1 MLEIE
6 ALTKYYGG
14 VPALSGVSFGCQ
26 KERITTLIGPNGAG
40 KSTLIHCVTGV
51 LAADSG
57 HVRLDG
63 RDISAE
69 PAHCIPFLGISRTFQ
84 NLSLFPRLSVLE
96 NVLSGLTVEA
106 ERGLFRSILRPPSTR
121 NLERRLRLKAYDML
135 DRFALAAK
143 AEWPVA
149 VLSYGDRKRV
159 EIARALVS
167 NPRVLLLDEPV
178 AGLNSEE
185 TLEIGEEICRLRNL
199 GLTIL
204 LVEHDMD
211 MVMAVSDH
219 IVVLDGGVCI
229 ARGTPEEISHNPK
242 VIEAYLG
249 RMSAT
254 A

>member
-1 MLEIE
+1 MLRIE
-6 ALTKYYGG
+6 NLTKYFGG
-14 VPALSGVSFGCQ
+14 VPALQKVSFDCREG
-26 KERITTLIGPNGAG
+26 KITTMIGPNGAG
-40 KSTLIHCVTGV
+40 KSTLINCVTGV
-51 LAADSG
+51 LLPDTG
-57 HVRLDG
+57 HVWLDDREIAG
-63 RDISAE
+63 E
-69 PAHCIPFLGISRTFQ
+69 PSHRIPYLGISRTFQ
-84 NLSLFPRLSVLE
+84 NLALFPRLSVLE

-106 ERGLFRSILRPPSTR
+106 EKGFLKSIFRPPSTR
-121 NLERRLRLKAYDML
+121 NLERHLRLKAYEML

-143 AEWPVA
+143 ADWPVN

-167 NPRVLLLDEPV
+167 EPRILFLDEPV

-185 TLEIGEEICRLRNL
+185 SARIGEEICRLRNL

-211 MVMAVSDH
+211 LVMAVSDR
-219 IVVLDGGVCI
+219 IVVLDSGELI
-229 ARGTPEEISHNPK
+229 ARGTPEDIRHNPK

-249 RMSAT
+249 RMSVT